1 MKRSTAAGVAG
12 ALLAA
17 AGLLAWAFAP
27 RPTPVQTAN
36 AVRGPFEM
44 SIEEDARTRVRDR
57 YVVSAPLTGRL
68 DRIALREGDTVAEGA
83 AIARLEPALSPML
96 DDRTQRD
103 LQLQLQIARA
113 GAQEAGARLER
124 AEVARR
130 QAASQA
136 QRSAQLATQGFV
148 APTRLESDQL
158 ALLAAQDELHAAG
171 SALRAA
177 QFGVEQARAALVA
190 VRQPA
195 TGGRRSFVLRAPVGG
210 AVLRVLQASEGHVA
224 LGTPVVEVGD
234 TRRLE
239 VVAELLTT
247 DALQALPGRR
257 VVIERWGGPAKVE
270 GRVRRVEPAAF
281 TKVSA
286 LGVEEQRVRVLI
298 DPTAEDRAPAEWRA
312 VGDGFRVGVRIV
324 TLSEPAAVKVPVSA
338 VFPTARDGGASQ
350 AVFTVEEG
358 VARQRIVE
366 LGGRNGSEAWVR
378 SGLAA
383 GSVVVVYPPAGL
395 QPGQRVQ
402 ARPAD

>member
-1 MKRSTAAGVAG
+1 
-12 ALLAA
+12 
-17 AGLLAWAFAP
+17 
-27 RPTPVQTAN
+27 
-36 AVRGPFEM
+36 M